1 MLFFANKNIFYL
13 LEYAEPVKMPAM
25 RLLLRKYNALL
36 ATTLSLVLVVGASL
50 QLLHDQLTD
59 HEHSIECPMFMVD
72 GSAAVPSVAYSHCA
86 HPKQTVKPLTFS
98 PISLVLN
105 TVEKQQARAPP
116 ISF

>member
-1 MLFFANKNIFYL
+1 
-13 LEYAEPVKMPAM
+13 M

-36 ATTLSLVLVVGASL
+36 AMTLSLVLVVGASL

-72 GSAAVPSVAYSHCA
+72 GSAAVPSVEYSHCA
-86 HPKQTVKPLTFS
+86 PPSKTLTPLTFS

-105 TVEKQQARAPP
+105 PIEKQQARAPP
-116 ISF
+116 VSF